1 MRKQTLLTEVLSA
14 MRERMPFALLGFDTD
29 NDSVFMNETV
39 KTYRG
44 SRPLRGR
51 PKPVKTIRSGLL
63 DRFLIV
69 EDSRCLH
76 FLEIC
81 VPVVSPLT
89 ACFKL
94 RESPSGLALKVEGS
108 YMDEEPSSQSV

>member
-1 MRKQTLLTEVLSA
+1 MALTENAKRSFPGLPW
-14 MRERMPFALLGFDTD
+14 RD
-29 NDSVFMNETV
+29 
-39 KTYRG
+39 
-44 SRPLRGR
+44 PLRGR

-81 VPVVSPLT
+81 MPVVSPLT

-94 RESPSGLALKVEGS
+94 RESPSGLALKVEG
-108 YMDEEPSSQSV
+108 